1 VARLSNIHPGEIL
14 QEEFLKPMGIT
25 PYRLA
30 KDTLMPATRIS
41 EIIHRKRGITAD
53 TAMRLSRYFGNSA
66 DFWLGIQMEY
76 DLREQR
82 KRMKDFLKIR
92 PRTQRASA

>member
-1 VARLSNIHPGEIL
+1 VAKLQNIHPGEIL
-14 QEEFLKPMGIT
+14 LEEFLKPMRIT
-25 PYRLA
+25 SYRLA
-30 KDTLMPATRIS
+30 KDTLMPPTRVS
-41 EIIHRKRGITAD
+41 EIVRRKRGISAD

-76 DLREQR
+76 ELREQR

-92 PRTQRASA
+92 PRNDRATA

>member
-1 VARLSNIHPGEIL
+1 MAKLQNIHPGEIL
-14 QEEFLKPMGIT
+14 LEEFLKPMHIT
-25 PYRLA
+25 SYRLA
-30 KDTLMPATRIS
+30 KDTLMPPTRVS
-41 EIIHRKRGITAD
+41 EIIRRKRGISAD

-76 DLREQR
+76 ELREQR

-92 PRTQRASA
+92 PRADRTTA

>member
-1 VARLSNIHPGEIL
+1 MARLSNIHPGEIL